1 MNLLYFILGA
11 LFIAL
16 FMPITNSFV
25 EMVLNFMQ
33 TKIIKEQ
40 RKQNDM
46 SEQTDTCAI
55 GFQYA
60 PEEEYEEYENE

>member
-1 MNLLYFILGA
+1 
-11 LFIAL
+11 
-16 FMPITNSFV
+16 MPITNSFV

-60 PEEEYEEYENE
+60 PEEEYEEYEDE

>member
-33 TKIIKEQ
+33 TKIVKEQ

-46 SEQTDTCAI
+46 TEQADPCAI

-60 PEEEYEEYENE
+60 PEEEYEEYEDE